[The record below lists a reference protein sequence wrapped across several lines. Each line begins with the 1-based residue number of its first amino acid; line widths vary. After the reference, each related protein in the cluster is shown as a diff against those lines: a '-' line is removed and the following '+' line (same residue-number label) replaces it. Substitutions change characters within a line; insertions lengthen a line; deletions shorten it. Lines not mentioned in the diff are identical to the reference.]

1 MLAGRPHEAAGNGSP
16 RWMTAGP
23 RERAHRTRP
32 TGRLTPSMVLTC
44 GGEVSSGSPGHSEG
58 TCATTT
64 RPSARSPGHFLFL
77 QPDELV
83 ARWLRIV
90 ALFCHVRQGMCWS
103 VQVLPSGS
111 VQAIRALTVAIR
123 SARAERTQANGQAR
137 P

>member
-1 MLAGRPHEAAGNGSP
+1 MRNDDPAFGPLAWALP
-16 RWMTAGP
+16 
-23 RERAHRTRP
+23 
-32 TGRLTPSMVLTC
+32 V
-44 GGEVSSGSPGHSEG
+44 
-58 TCATTT
+58 
-64 RPSARSPGHFLFL
+64 L